1 MGEKFSFG
9 SFIFGSKRKRHG
21 KVEQANFD
29 FWTETDESGDGEEGE
44 DIGSS
49 LDKILFLLV
58 PMVILFARML
68 NVF

>member
-9 SFIFGSKRKRHG
+9 RFIFGSKRKRHG

-29 FWTETDESGDGEEGE
+29 FWTETGESRDGEEGE
-44 DIGSS
+44 DIGGS

-58 PMVILFARML
+58 PMVILFA
-68 NVF
+68 VFL

>member
-9 SFIFGSKRKRHG
+9 RFLFGGRRKRHG

-29 FWTETDESGDGEEGE
+29 FWSPETDSGEEMEEGE
-44 DIGSS
+44 DIGGR

-58 PMVILFARML
+58 PMVILFAVIL
-68 NVF
+68 

>member
-9 SFIFGSKRKRHG
+9 RFIFGSKRKRHA

-29 FWTETDESGDGEEGE
+29 FWSSETSDESEDGLEGE
-44 DIGSS
+44 DIGGS

-58 PMVILFARML
+58 PMVILFAVIL
-68 NVF
+68 

>member
-9 SFIFGSKRKRHG
+9 RFIFGSKRKRHG

-44 DIGSS
+44 DIGGS

-58 PMVILFARML
+58 PMVILFA
-68 NVF
+68 VFL